1 MAKESVHD
9 KLSRVRKPHVHISY
23 KVEDGGLDV
32 LKELPFVMGVV
43 GDFSGNPT
51 EPKDRLAD
59 RKFIEIDR
67 DNFDQVMDRLKPELN
82 FRVDNLMQ
90 DDDSEIPVHLEFK
103 GMEDFEPAR
112 VAQQVPP
119 LRELLEIRDKLRRLQ
134 TKVEMDPNLEGQ
146 IEDLISNTEMRD
158 KLNSERPQ
166 GKSDGGKS
174 DGGKSDESESGDD
187 NSGGEQS

>member
-9 KLSRVRKPHVHISY
+9 KLSRVRKPHVHITY
-23 KVEDGGLDV
+23 KVHDGGLDP

-51 EPKDRLAD
+51 EPRDRLAD
-59 RKFIEIDR
+59 RKFTEIDR

-82 FRVDNLMQ
+82 FRVDNLLQ
-90 DDDSEIPVHLEFK
+90 DDDSEIPVHLEFR

-119 LRELLEIRDKLRRLQ
+119 LRELLEIREKLRRLQ
-134 TKVEMDPNLEGQ
+134 TKVEMDPTLEGQ
-146 IEDLISNTEMRD
+146 IDALISNTEIRD
-158 KLNSERPQ
+158 KLNSERLK
-166 GKSDGGKS
+166 G
-174 DGGKSDESESGDD
+174 ESGDD
-187 NSGGEQS
+187 ESGGEKS

>member
-9 KLSRVRKPHVHISY
+9 KLSRVRKPHVHITY
-23 KVEDGGLDV
+23 KVHDGGLDP

-51 EPKDRLAD
+51 EPRDRLAD

-67 DNFDQVMDRLKPELN
+67 DNFDQVMARLKPELN
-82 FRVDNLMQ
+82 FRADNLLQ
-90 DDDSEIPVHLEFK
+90 NDDSEIPVHLEFK

-112 VAQQVPP
+112 VAQQVAP
-119 LRELLEIRDKLRRLQ
+119 LRELLEIREKLRRLQ
-134 TKVEMDPNLEGQ
+134 TKVEMDPDLEGQ
-146 IEDLISNTEMRD
+146 IDELIKNTELRD

-166 GKSDGGKS
+166 TSGT
-174 DGGKSDESESGDD
+174 DESA
-187 NSGGEQS
+187 GGEDISSADSETGDES